1 MSEQLTF
8 YSIYCHIQFDLL
20 GIWVAGKGLVICR
33 PPFRTRRQG
42 LLIGLKRFRR
52 F

>member
-8 YSIYCHIQFDLL
+8 DSIYCHIQFDLQ
-20 GIWVAGKGLVICR
+20 GIWVAERGLVIFR

-42 LLIGLKRFRR
+42 LLISLERFRR